1 MKKTYL
7 LEVILIII
15 LFFVAV
21 SLYLRYTVLQPLHVK
36 NAYESN
42 ENFGVVVDE
51 FKWEGKLQPG
61 RYTKNGVLIIKQ

>member
-21 SLYLRYTVLQPLHVK
+21 SLYLRYTVLQPLQVQ
-36 NAYESN
+36 NTYEPN

>member
-15 LFFVAV
+15 LFFVVV
-21 SLYLRYTVLQPLHVK
+21 SLYLRYTVLQPLHVQ

>member
-21 SLYLRYTVLQPLHVK
+21 SLYLRYTVLQPLQVQ
-36 NAYESN
+36 NAYEPN

-51 FKWEGKLQPG
+51 YKWEGKLQPG